1 MHYDR
6 HTSTRRATALV
17 LCGTLLQSVALAG
30 LLLPR
35 LPFAAPA
42 HSISV
47 AVLLAVAFSGIALI
61 AAGLVTMRGSADRSD
76 GSDRSETPDRDLLN
90 TLMEAVPDRISFKDT
105 NGRFILLNQSMAEHY
120 GLNDPADARNQTESD
135 LCGQERGERALAD
148 EQEVIR
154 TGRPCIEKEEKET
167 SPDGRE
173 TYRLTKRV
181 PVKSSRGAIIGVMGI
196 TRDITAAKGVETQVR
211 SAMLHDPLTGLPNRT
226 LLQDRLGQ
234 AIALAVRNETRVGV
248 LMLGLNRFR
257 HINDAFGHA
266 AGDQL
271 LQEVTVRL
279 RACLRES
286 DTIARF
292 GDDEFVI
299 VTPMVLGCDDMEHVA
314 RKILGA
320 VTEPFRIEGQEVAIN
335 GSIGICQF
343 PNDGKDP
350 VTLVQCVDAA
360 LSEARKRGIGT
371 CCFFSPALAQATKYR
386 RHIENDLRQ
395 ACERDQ
401 FVVHYQPIISTT
413 TGRITGVEAL
423 LRWRHL
429 ERGLVP
435 PSQFIPQLE
444 ELGLMPGVGRWVL
457 RAACYQAVA
466 WQQDGIL
473 PIRMAVNV
481 SAQQLYWANLADTVR
496 ETLLETGLDSK
507 WLELELT
514 ESQTLDDSDATLNIM
529 QDLKRLGISLSLDDF
544 GVGWSCLSYLRRFPV
559 DRIKIDHSFVRDV
572 PSQPAANGVVRSIL
586 SLGHSLGIA
595 CIAEGVETTSQRDYL
610 REQSC
615 AEMQGFMF
623 SEPLSGVDCTAL
635 LRSSKKLGLKNKSYA
650 AG

>member
-1 MHYDR
+1 
-6 HTSTRRATALV
+6 
-17 LCGTLLQSVALAG
+17 
-30 LLLPR
+30 
-35 LPFAAPA
+35 
-42 HSISV
+42 
-47 AVLLAVAFSGIALI
+47 
-61 AAGLVTMRGSADRSD
+61 
-76 GSDRSETPDRDLLN
+76 
-90 TLMEAVPDRISFKDT
+90 
-105 NGRFILLNQSMAEHY
+105 
-120 GLNDPADARNQTESD
+120 
-135 LCGQERGERALAD
+135 
-148 EQEVIR
+148 
-154 TGRPCIEKEEKET
+154 
-167 SPDGRE
+167 
-173 TYRLTKRV
+173 
-181 PVKSSRGAIIGVMGI
+181 
-196 TRDITAAKGVETQVR
+196 
-211 SAMLHDPLTGLPNRT
+211 
-226 LLQDRLGQ
+226 
-234 AIALAVRNETRVGV
+234 
-248 LMLGLNRFR
+248 
-257 HINDAFGHA
+257 
-266 AGDQL
+266 
-271 LQEVTVRL
+271 
-279 RACLRES
+279 
-286 DTIARF
+286 
-292 GDDEFVI
+292 
-299 VTPMVLGCDDMEHVA
+299 
-314 RKILGA
+314 
-320 VTEPFRIEGQEVAIN
+320 
-335 GSIGICQF
+335 
-343 PNDGKDP
+343 
-350 VTLVQCVDAA
+350 
-360 LSEARKRGIGT
+360 
-371 CCFFSPALAQATKYR
+371 
-386 RHIENDLRQ
+386 
-395 ACERDQ
+395 
-401 FVVHYQPIISTT
+401 
-413 TGRITGVEAL
+413 VEAL
-423 LRWRHL
+423 LRWRHP